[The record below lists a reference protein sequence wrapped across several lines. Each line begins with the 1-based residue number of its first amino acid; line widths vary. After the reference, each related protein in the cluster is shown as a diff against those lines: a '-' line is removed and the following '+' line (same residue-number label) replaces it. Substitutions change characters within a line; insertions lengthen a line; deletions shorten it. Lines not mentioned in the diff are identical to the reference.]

1 MIPIIIICYNNYKYV
16 NHTIEQ
22 INKINPTYLD
32 NIIILNNDSNDEN
45 TINYLNLSNH
55 NIINNKNNGP
65 WIDKSHNT
73 HIYNSLPDK
82 FIITDPDLEFNK
94 CLPNNFIEIMIELS
108 NQYDCDKIGFALSLD
123 NHENMFCDKY
133 IGNKTIYEWEK
144 QFWDKKIHNT
154 DYDLYQAPIDTT
166 FCLVNKN
173 GTDKQIRI
181 GGNFTAKHSPWY
193 KDNNFLNIYDEYC
206 TYYNQPNIST
216 TRSMILSN
224 ILHNYKVFTKN
235 KEKIFI
241 KNIYMEWANPYTLLD
256 TTLFDTMDK
265 NKIYIEISNDMHNII
280 YASRNC
286 KHAFFLTSINQTLLE
301 HCNDNST
308 NITFID
314 SYDIDLIGDFS
325 NVGLIYLN
333 INNNEIINKV
343 KNICKKYKIYCNYNQ
358 TPSKYCTTLLA

>member
-1 MIPIIIICYNNYKYV
+1 MININFLIPIIIICYNNYKYV
-16 NHTIEQ
+16 HRTIEQ
-22 INKINPTYLD
+22 INRINPTYLD

-108 NQYDCDKIGFALSLD
+108 NQYECDKIGFALSLD

-133 IGNKTIYEWEK
+133 IGDKTIYEWEK

-154 DYDLYQAPIDTT
+154 NYDLYQAPIDTT

-193 KDNNFLNIYDEYC
+193 KDNNILNIYDEYC

-333 INNNEIINKV
+333 INNNKIINKV
-343 KNICKKYKIYCNYNQ
+343 KNICKKYKIYCNIYNE
-358 TPSKYCTTLLA
+358 C